1 MDENIVYLEDGTKY
15 ESSISSCF
23 IISNQILSPLPDD
36 VQQKIASFIPPLGR
50 LPPWDPYFQEN
61 TITGRDSRKQCMLEL
76 DKEEFLHKSYK
87 EFRCGE
93 GGCQANFNN
102 IQSYESHY
110 NSIHRHVCSKCKK
123 SFPSD
128 HLLSIHITEVHSSFF
143 LSAAKKSGEPIYECL
158 VEGCVLKFM
167 ESQARK
173 EHLIKEHKYPADFR
187 FSTFKQK
194 ITKSNTQDAMETDE
208 VCHKV
213 KDIHNRNKSS
223 KVNKPGVEEPNKLQI
238 RVPKTICFGYGS
250 PRGFHR
256 GAPQYRGK
264 GKTKH
269 WHQTSET
276 GKSITNVEDI
286 SMQDLEKA
294 LDDGRK

>member
-1 MDENIVYLEDGTKY
+1 MAANQHPPGYSKGET
-15 ESSISSCF
+15 SSRSSY

-36 VQQKIASFIPPLGR
+36 VQQKIASVIPPLGR

-61 TITGRDSRKQCMLEL
+61 TIAGQVSRKQCMLEL

-93 GGCQANFNN
+93 GGCQASFND
-102 IQSYESHY
+102 ILSYENHY
-110 NSIHRHVCSKCKK
+110 NSIHHYVCSQCKK

-128 HLLSIHITEVHSSFF
+128 HLLSIHITETHSSFF
-143 LSAAKKSGEPIYECL
+143 FSVAKKSEEPLFECL
-158 VEGCVLKFM
+158 VEGCMLKFK
-167 ESQARK
+167 EPQERK

-187 FSTFKQK
+187 FSTVKQK
-194 ITKSNTQDAMETDE
+194 TTQ
-208 VCHKV
+208 
-213 KDIHNRNKSS
+213 
-223 KVNKPGVEEPNKLQI
+223 
-238 RVPKTICFGYGS
+238 RVPKTICFGFGS
-250 PRGFHR
+250 SRGFHR
-256 GAPQYRGK
+256 GAPSSRGK

-276 GKSITNVEDI
+276 GKSTTNVEDI

>member
-1 MDENIVYLEDGTKY
+1 MAANQHPPGYSKGETSR
-15 ESSISSCF
+15 SSY

-36 VQQKIASFIPPLGR
+36 VQQKIASVIPPLGR

-61 TITGRDSRKQCMLEL
+61 TIAGQVSRKQCMLEL

-93 GGCQANFNN
+93 GGCQASFND
-102 IQSYESHY
+102 ILSYENHY
-110 NSIHRHVCSKCKK
+110 NSIHHYVCSQCKK

-128 HLLSIHITEVHSSFF
+128 HLLSIHITETHSSFF
-143 LSAAKKSGEPIYECL
+143 FSVAKKSEEPLFECL
-158 VEGCVLKFM
+158 VEGCMLKFK
-167 ESQARK
+167 EPQERK

-187 FSTFKQK
+187 FSTVKQK
-194 ITKSNTQDAMETDE
+194 TTQSTTKDVMETNE
-208 VCHKV
+208 VCYKV
-213 KDIHNRNKSS
+213 KDLNNRNKSN
-223 KVNKPGVEEPNKLQI
+223 KVDKPGGEEPIKYQT
-238 RVPKTICFGYGS
+238 RVPKTICFGFGS
-250 PRGFHR
+250 SRGFHR
-256 GAPQYRGK
+256 GAPSSRGK

-276 GKSITNVEDI
+276 GKSTTNVEDI